1 MGRAACYNRGVMP
14 DKPVTVDAYLAGLPD
29 DRRAAL
35 QAVRETILKN
45 LPKGYAEGIQYGMI
59 GYYVPHGVYPAGYH
73 ADPKQPLPFAGL
85 ASQKN
90 HMALYLMCVYGDPKL
105 ETWFRS
111 AWKETGK
118 KLDMGKSCVRFKSID
133 DVPLKLI
140 GQTLKRVP
148 VTTFIE
154 RYEANLKTAAVQ
166 RKSKRSAKQTVSS
179 PSPRKRG
186 AVKKGA
192 VKKGARRV
200 TAGKRK
206 STKK

>member
-1 MGRAACYNRGVMP
+1 M
-14 DKPVTVDAYLAGLPD
+14 
-29 DRRAAL
+29 
-35 QAVRETILKN
+35 
-45 LPKGYAEGIQYGMI
+45 
-59 GYYVPHGVYPAGYH
+59 
-73 ADPKQPLPFAGL
+73 PFAGL
-85 ASQKN
+85 AAQKN

-148 VTTFIE
+148 VATFIE
-154 RYEANLKTAAVQ
+154 GYEANLKTAAVQ
-166 RKSKRSAKQTVSS
+166 RKSKRSAKQIASS
-179 PSPRKRG
+179 PSPRKKR
-186 AVKKGA
+186 AVKN
-192 VKKGARRV
+192 GARRV
-200 TAGKRK
+200 AAGKRK